1 MVEPP
6 PPPPPPEAA
15 PPPPPPE
22 PGRCP
27 NCGAPHDVYQEYCLE
42 CGRRLP
48 GAYVGGR
55 YAEVWRRDS
64 PIWLWAAL
72 AALLLV
78 ALVSGAVVALAA
90 TDDGKSSEPATS
102 IPVVSTAPSTTST
115 VGVVT
120 TPPTITINSA
130 HDDARDDDVLDHDL
144 RHDDVRD
151 DHHRQQ
157 RHLAAVE
164 GRLHRRPQ
172 VGADEQRPLSGRGR
186 GRQGADERALAGR
199 DPQLLRLLE
208 PEPGLLRHVHRDL
221 RHGVPGERRP
231 SQRAVE
237 RIPDCVRARSIELA
251 RDVCNSASR
260 EVCNSLG
267 GRVRMR
273 ARREI
278 GRT

>member
-90 TDDGKSSEPATS
+90 TDDGKSSG
-102 IPVVSTAPSTTST
+102 PSDVDPRRLHRSLHDEHRRGRDHTTHDHDQ
-115 VGVVT
+115 
-120 TPPTITINSA
+120 PTR
-130 HDDARDDDVLDHDL
+130 HDDARDHDVLDDDL
-144 RHDDVRD
+144 RHDDLRD

-172 VGADEQRPLSGRGR
+172 VGADEQRPLPGRGR
-186 GRQGADERALAGR
+186 GRQGTDERALAGR
-199 DPQLLRLLE
+199 DPELLRLLE
-208 PEPGLLRHVHRDL
+208 PEPRLLRHVHRDL
-221 RHGVPGERRP
+221 RHQ
-231 SQRAVE
+231 SQANAAL
-237 RIPDCVRARSIELA
+237 PNARSKGFPTA
-251 RDVCNSASR
+251 YVR
-260 EVCNSLG
+260 EVSN
-267 GRVRMR
+267 
-273 ARREI
+273 
-278 GRT
+278 

>member
-1 MVEPP
+1 VVEPP

-15 PPPPPPE
+15 PSPPPPD

-90 TDDGKSSEPATS
+90 TDDGKSSEPGTS

-120 TPPTITINSA
+120 TPPTITINPPTTTLGTTTFSTTTFGTTTFGTTTTTGSNVTWPPKKHGFTVVLKSVPTSNGRSQA
-130 HDDARDDDVLDHDL
+130 EAAADKARTNGLS
-144 RHDDVRD
+144 
-151 DHHRQQ
+151 
-157 RHLAAVE
+157 
-164 GRLHRRPQ
+164 Q
-172 VGADEQRPLSGRGR
+172 VGILNSTDFSSLNPGYYVTFTGIYDTESQAN
-186 GRQGADERALAGR
+186 AAL
-199 DPQLLRLLE
+199 PN
-208 PEPGLLRHVHRDL
+208 
-221 RHGVPGERRP
+221 
-231 SQRAVE
+231 
-237 RIPDCVRARSIELA
+237 ARSKGFPTA
-251 RDVCNSASR
+251 YVR
-260 EVCNSLG
+260 EVSN
-267 GRVRMR
+267 
-273 ARREI
+273 
-278 GRT
+278 

>member
-115 VGVVT
+115 VGVT
-120 TPPTITINSA
+120 PSTITITPPTTTLGTTTFSTTTFGTTTFGTTTTAGSNVTWPPSKDGFTVVLKSVPTSNGRSQA
-130 HDDARDDDVLDHDL
+130 EAAADKARTNGLS
-144 RHDDVRD
+144 
-151 DHHRQQ
+151 
-157 RHLAAVE
+157 
-164 GRLHRRPQ
+164 Q
-172 VGADEQRPLSGRGR
+172 VGILNSSDFSSLNPGYYVTFTGIYDTESQAN
-186 GRQGADERALAGR
+186 AAL
-199 DPQLLRLLE
+199 PN
-208 PEPGLLRHVHRDL
+208 
-221 RHGVPGERRP
+221 
-231 SQRAVE
+231 
-237 RIPDCVRARSIELA
+237 ARSKGFPTA
-251 RDVCNSASR
+251 YVR
-260 EVCNSLG
+260 EVSN
-267 GRVRMR
+267 
-273 ARREI
+273 
-278 GRT
+278 

>member
-1 MVEPP
+1 VVEPP

-15 PPPPPPE
+15 PSPPPPD

-90 TDDGKSSEPATS
+90 TDDGKSSEPGTS

-120 TPPTITINSA
+120 TPPTITINPPTTTLGTTTFSTTTFGTTTFGTTTTTGSNVTWPPNKDGFTVVLKSVPTSNGRSQA
-130 HDDARDDDVLDHDL
+130 EAAADKARTNGLS
-144 RHDDVRD
+144 
-151 DHHRQQ
+151 
-157 RHLAAVE
+157 
-164 GRLHRRPQ
+164 Q
-172 VGADEQRPLSGRGR
+172 VGILNSTDFSSLNPGYYVTFTGIYDTESQAN
-186 GRQGADERALAGR
+186 AAL
-199 DPQLLRLLE
+199 PN
-208 PEPGLLRHVHRDL
+208 
-221 RHGVPGERRP
+221 
-231 SQRAVE
+231 
-237 RIPDCVRARSIELA
+237 ARSKGFPTA
-251 RDVCNSASR
+251 YVR
-260 EVCNSLG
+260 EVSN
-267 GRVRMR
+267 
-273 ARREI
+273 
-278 GRT
+278 

>member
-115 VGVVT
+115 VGVT
-120 TPPTITINSA
+120 PSTITITPPTTTLGTTTFSTTTFGTTTFGTTTTGSNVTWPPNKDGFTVVLKSVPTSNGRSQA
-130 HDDARDDDVLDHDL
+130 EAAADKARTNGLS
-144 RHDDVRD
+144 
-151 DHHRQQ
+151 
-157 RHLAAVE
+157 
-164 GRLHRRPQ
+164 Q
-172 VGADEQRPLSGRGR
+172 VGILNSSDFSSLNPGYYVTFTGIYDTESQAN
-186 GRQGADERALAGR
+186 AAL
-199 DPQLLRLLE
+199 PN
-208 PEPGLLRHVHRDL
+208 
-221 RHGVPGERRP
+221 
-231 SQRAVE
+231 
-237 RIPDCVRARSIELA
+237 ARSKGFPTA
-251 RDVCNSASR
+251 YVR
-260 EVCNSLG
+260 EVSN
-267 GRVRMR
+267 
-273 ARREI
+273 
-278 GRT
+278 

>member
-90 TDDGKSSEPATS
+90 TDDGKSSGPSTS
-102 IPVVSTAPSTTST
+102 IPVVSTAPSTSS
-115 VGVVT
+115 VGVT
-120 TPPTITINSA
+120 TPPTITINPPTTTLGTTTFSTTTFGTTTFGTTTTTGSNVTWPPSKDGFTVVLKSVPTNNGRSPA
-130 HDDARDDDVLDHDL
+130 EAAADKARTNGLS
-144 RHDDVRD
+144 
-151 DHHRQQ
+151 
-157 RHLAAVE
+157 
-164 GRLHRRPQ
+164 Q
-172 VGADEQRPLSGRGR
+172 VGILNSSDFSSLNPGYYVTFTGIYDTESQAN
-186 GRQGADERALAGR
+186 AAL
-199 DPQLLRLLE
+199 PN
-208 PEPGLLRHVHRDL
+208 
-221 RHGVPGERRP
+221 
-231 SQRAVE
+231 
-237 RIPDCVRARSIELA
+237 ARSKGFPTA
-251 RDVCNSASR
+251 YVR
-260 EVCNSLG
+260 EVSN
-267 GRVRMR
+267 
-273 ARREI
+273 
-278 GRT
+278 

>member
-1 MVEPP
+1 VVEPP

-15 PPPPPPE
+15 PPPAPPE

-90 TDDGKSSEPATS
+90 TDDGKNSEPASS
-102 IPVVSTAPSTTST
+102 IPAVSTALSTTDT

-120 TPPTITINSA
+120 QPPTITITPPTTTLSTTTFSTTTFGTTTFGTTTTTGSNVTWPPNKDGFTVVLKSVPTSNGRSQAESA
-130 HDDARDDDVLDHDL
+130 ANKARTNGLS
-144 RHDDVRD
+144 
-151 DHHRQQ
+151 
-157 RHLAAVE
+157 
-164 GRLHRRPQ
+164 Q
-172 VGADEQRPLSGRGR
+172 VGILNSSDFSSLNPGYYVTFTGIYDTQSQAN
-186 GRQGADERALAGR
+186 AAL
-199 DPQLLRLLE
+199 PN
-208 PEPGLLRHVHRDL
+208 
-221 RHGVPGERRP
+221 
-231 SQRAVE
+231 
-237 RIPDCVRARSIELA
+237 ARSKGFPTA
-251 RDVCNSASR
+251 YVR
-260 EVCNSLG
+260 EVSN
-267 GRVRMR
+267 
-273 ARREI
+273 
-278 GRT
+278 

>member
-1 MVEPP
+1 VVEPP

-120 TPPTITINSA
+120 TPPTITINPPTTTLGTTTFSTTTFGTTTFGTTTTGSNVTWPPSKDGFTVVLKSVPTSNGRSQA
-130 HDDARDDDVLDHDL
+130 EAAADKARTNGLS
-144 RHDDVRD
+144 
-151 DHHRQQ
+151 
-157 RHLAAVE
+157 
-164 GRLHRRPQ
+164 Q
-172 VGADEQRPLSGRGR
+172 VGILNSSDFSSLNPGYYVTFTGIYNTESQAN
-186 GRQGADERALAGR
+186 AAL
-199 DPQLLRLLE
+199 PN
-208 PEPGLLRHVHRDL
+208 
-221 RHGVPGERRP
+221 
-231 SQRAVE
+231 
-237 RIPDCVRARSIELA
+237 ARSKGFPTA
-251 RDVCNSASR
+251 YVR
-260 EVCNSLG
+260 EVSN
-267 GRVRMR
+267 
-273 ARREI
+273 
-278 GRT
+278 

>member
-90 TDDGKSSEPATS
+90 TDDEKSSEPATS

-115 VGVVT
+115 VGVT
-120 TPPTITINSA
+120 PSTITITPPTTTLGTTTFSTTTFGTTTFGTTTTGSNVTWPLSKDGFTVVLKSVPTSNGRSQA
-130 HDDARDDDVLDHDL
+130 EAAADKARTNGLS
-144 RHDDVRD
+144 
-151 DHHRQQ
+151 
-157 RHLAAVE
+157 
-164 GRLHRRPQ
+164 Q
-172 VGADEQRPLSGRGR
+172 VGILNSSDFSSLNPGYYVTFTGIYDTESQAN
-186 GRQGADERALAGR
+186 AAL
-199 DPQLLRLLE
+199 PN
-208 PEPGLLRHVHRDL
+208 
-221 RHGVPGERRP
+221 
-231 SQRAVE
+231 
-237 RIPDCVRARSIELA
+237 ARSKGFPTA
-251 RDVCNSASR
+251 YVR
-260 EVCNSLG
+260 EVSN
-267 GRVRMR
+267 
-273 ARREI
+273 
-278 GRT
+278 

>member
-15 PPPPPPE
+15 SPPAPPE

-90 TDDGKSSEPATS
+90 TDDGKNSEPAS
-102 IPVVSTAPSTTST
+102 SNPVVSTAPSTTDT

-120 TPPTITINSA
+120 QPPTITINPPTTTLSTTTFSTTTFGTTTFGTTTTTGSNVTWPPNKDGFTVVLKSVPTSNGRSQAESA
-130 HDDARDDDVLDHDL
+130 ANKARTNGLS
-144 RHDDVRD
+144 
-151 DHHRQQ
+151 
-157 RHLAAVE
+157 
-164 GRLHRRPQ
+164 Q
-172 VGADEQRPLSGRGR
+172 VGILNSSDFSSLNPGYYVTFTGIYDTESQAN
-186 GRQGADERALAGR
+186 AAL
-199 DPQLLRLLE
+199 PN
-208 PEPGLLRHVHRDL
+208 
-221 RHGVPGERRP
+221 
-231 SQRAVE
+231 
-237 RIPDCVRARSIELA
+237 ARSKGFPTA
-251 RDVCNSASR
+251 YAR
-260 EVCNSLG
+260 EVSN
-267 GRVRMR
+267 
-273 ARREI
+273 
-278 GRT
+278 

>member
-90 TDDGKSSEPATS
+90 TDDGKNSEPASS
-102 IPVVSTAPSTTST
+102 IPVVSTAPSTTDT

-120 TPPTITINSA
+120 QPPTITITPPTTTLSTTTFSTTTFGTTTFGTTTTTGSNVTWPPNKDGFTVVLKSVPTSNGRSQAESA
-130 HDDARDDDVLDHDL
+130 ANKARTNGLS
-144 RHDDVRD
+144 
-151 DHHRQQ
+151 
-157 RHLAAVE
+157 
-164 GRLHRRPQ
+164 Q
-172 VGADEQRPLSGRGR
+172 VGILNSSDFSSLNPGYYVTFTGIYDTQSQAN
-186 GRQGADERALAGR
+186 AAL
-199 DPQLLRLLE
+199 PN
-208 PEPGLLRHVHRDL
+208 
-221 RHGVPGERRP
+221 
-231 SQRAVE
+231 
-237 RIPDCVRARSIELA
+237 ARSKGFPTA
-251 RDVCNSASR
+251 YVR
-260 EVCNSLG
+260 EVSN
-267 GRVRMR
+267 
-273 ARREI
+273 
-278 GRT
+278 

>member
-1 MVEPP
+1 VVEPP

-90 TDDGKSSEPATS
+90 TDDGKSSEPGTS

-115 VGVVT
+115 VGVAPST
-120 TPPTITINSA
+120 ITITPPTTTLGTTTFSTTTFGTTTFGTTTTGSNVTWPPNKDGFTVVLKSVPTSNGRSQA
-130 HDDARDDDVLDHDL
+130 EAAADKARTNGLS
-144 RHDDVRD
+144 
-151 DHHRQQ
+151 
-157 RHLAAVE
+157 
-164 GRLHRRPQ
+164 Q
-172 VGADEQRPLSGRGR
+172 VGILNSSDFSSLNPGYYVTFTGIYDTESQAN
-186 GRQGADERALAGR
+186 AAL
-199 DPQLLRLLE
+199 PN
-208 PEPGLLRHVHRDL
+208 
-221 RHGVPGERRP
+221 
-231 SQRAVE
+231 
-237 RIPDCVRARSIELA
+237 ARSKGFPTA
-251 RDVCNSASR
+251 YVR
-260 EVCNSLG
+260 EVSN
-267 GRVRMR
+267 
-273 ARREI
+273 
-278 GRT
+278 

>member
-1 MVEPP
+1 VVEPP

-120 TPPTITINSA
+120 TPPTITINPPTTTLGTTTFSTTTFGTTTFGTTTSGSNVTWPMSKDGFTVVLKSVPTSNGRSQA
-130 HDDARDDDVLDHDL
+130 EAAADKARTNGLS
-144 RHDDVRD
+144 
-151 DHHRQQ
+151 
-157 RHLAAVE
+157 
-164 GRLHRRPQ
+164 Q
-172 VGADEQRPLSGRGR
+172 VGILNSSDFSSLNPGYYVTFTGIYDTQSQAN
-186 GRQGADERALAGR
+186 AAL
-199 DPQLLRLLE
+199 PN
-208 PEPGLLRHVHRDL
+208 
-221 RHGVPGERRP
+221 
-231 SQRAVE
+231 
-237 RIPDCVRARSIELA
+237 ARSKGFPTA
-251 RDVCNSASR
+251 YVR
-260 EVCNSLG
+260 EVSN
-267 GRVRMR
+267 
-273 ARREI
+273 
-278 GRT
+278 